1 MQETTSAIDV
11 LEVISK
17 IIFGIFILVLLVDSL
32 MSNHQSSPLARKFK
46 SLGNM
51 NGMHKSQ
58 IIKIVG
64 EPNAINE
71 ISTGELLHWISP
83 GYRISVKF
91 DANDI
96 YAGIL
101 AENTY

>member
-1 MQETTSAIDV
+1 M
-11 LEVISK
+11 
-17 IIFGIFILVLLVDSL
+17 LLVDTL
-32 MSNHQSSPLARKFK
+32 MSKSQTSPLARKFK

-58 IIKIVG
+58 IIKVVG
-64 EPNAINE
+64 EPNAVNE
-71 ISTGELLHWISP
+71 ITRGELLHWISP

-91 DANDI
+91 DANEI

-101 AENTY
+101 SENSY